1 MTNEYKMTI
10 SWLTVD
16 KLGIKLYD
24 KVSAVIAEL
33 VSNSYDADATEVIIE
48 APLGKYLTSK
58 TDNSDHPEYEIKVID
73 NGIGMIPGEIN
84 DDYLRV
90 GAERRSEEGRNRGDI
105 SPKYRRSVMGR
116 KGVGKLAPFGIC
128 EEIEVLTSGGDPN
141 SEGKY
146 LTAHLVLNRN
156 DILNNDKNADD
167 SYYQPETGE
176 FDNKWSERSGTTVIL
191 RKFAY
196 RKVSDF
202 AVFSRQLSKR
212 FGLPSTDWGIKIHD
226 ITKDSSEPDY
236 EHVLDRFSVETL
248 DNTKLKFKGPGG
260 SNFSGSNPLDF
271 NAYKPDGSALDLEAG
286 FDHDGKFFPVTG
298 WVAYSKK
305 PYKDE
310 MVGIRIYCRGKL
322 AAQTPT
328 FNREAGF
335 RGEHNI
341 RSYLVGELYADWLD
355 ENEDLILTD
364 RRDILWSHDICQS
377 FQEWGGELIKR
388 IGKIARDPM
397 KKKIHEVFMEV
408 GNVEKRIQGEFPA
421 ENQKDI
427 RDNAKQLAQL
437 LGRSMSASEVEQPD
451 AVDPLVN
458 LSLTLAPHISL
469 DKALKSAADEK
480 ETPAAVIAEILKRA
494 RIADLSSFGR
504 IADDRLKIIE
514 RLECLKD
521 DPDTAEHILQ
531 DLLEEAPW
539 LINPQWA
546 PISANVAFSTL
557 RREFEKYYAK
567 HTGNPIN
574 LEPFSESESRRRP
587 DFVLSNF
594 DNGLHIIEIKR
605 PDHKLTNKE
614 MDRVVTYYNTLKRFL
629 EDSGDTAFRE
639 VFRDINI
646 TIVCDDINLSGIHE
660 VAFDRFTDKGWL
672 VRISWSTFLLRT
684 RKMHSD
690 FLEEARK
697 QKRQAADQDE

>member
-1 MTNEYKMTI
+1 MTNEYRMTI

-73 NGIGMIPGEIN
+73 NGMGMIPGEIN

-90 GAERRSEEGRNRGDI
+90 GAERRSEEGRNRGDV
-105 SPKYRRSVMGR
+105 SPKYNRSVMGR

-128 EEIEVLTSGGDPN
+128 EEIEVLTSGGNPN
-141 SEGKY
+141 NEGKY
-146 LTAHLVLNRN
+146 LTAHLILNRN
-156 DILNNDKNADD
+156 DILNNDKNADNN
-167 SYYQPETGE
+167 YYQPETGE
-176 FDNKWSERSGTTVIL
+176 FDNTWSEKSGTMVVL

-202 AVFSRQLSKR
+202 AVFSKQLSKR
-212 FGLPSTDWGIKIHD
+212 FEFPSTDWGIKIHD

-248 DNTKLKFKGPGG
+248 DNTKLKFEGPEG
-260 SNFSGSNPLDF
+260 SNFSDSNPAYF
-271 NAYKPDGSALDLEAG
+271 NAYKPDGSPLDLDAG

-341 RSYLVGELYADWLD
+341 RSYLVGELHADWLD
-355 ENEDLILTD
+355 EDEDLILTD

-377 FQEWGGELIKR
+377 FQGWGGELIKR
-388 IGKIARDPM
+388 IGKISRDPM

-408 GNVEKRIQGEFPA
+408 GNVEKRIQDEFPA
-421 ENQKDI
+421 EDQENI
-427 RDNAKQLAQL
+427 RDNASQLAQL
-437 LGRSMSASEVEQPD
+437 LGQSMSASEARQPD
-451 AVDPLVN
+451 AVNALVK

-469 DKALKSAADEK
+469 DKALKRVADEK
-480 ETPAAVIAEILKRA
+480 ETPADVIAEILKRA

-504 IADDRLKIIE
+504 IADYRLKIIE

-546 PISANVAFSTL
+546 PITANATFSKL
-557 RREFEKYYAK
+557 RHEFEKYYEK
-567 HTGNPIN
+567 RTGNPIN
-574 LEPFSESESRRRP
+574 LEPFSESESRKRP

-605 PDHKLTNKE
+605 PDHKLTDKE
-614 MDRVVTYYNTLKRFL
+614 MKRVVTYYNTLKKFL
-629 EDSGDTAFRE
+629 EDSGDPAFKE
-639 VFRDINI
+639 MFRNINI
-646 TIVCDDINLSGIHE
+646 TIVCDDINLSDIHE
-660 VAFDRFTDKGWL
+660 AAFENFTSKGKL
-672 VRISWSTFLLRT
+672 LRISWSTFLLRT
-684 RKMHSD
+684 LNMHSD
-690 FLEEARK
+690 FLEEARR
-697 QKRQAADQDE
+697 QKRLAVNQNE

>member
-1 MTNEYKMTI
+1 MTNEYRMTI

-58 TDNSDHPEYEIKVID
+58 TDSSDHPEYEIKVID
-73 NGIGMIPGEIN
+73 NGLGMIPSEIN

-105 SPKYRRSVMGR
+105 SPKYHRSVMGR

-141 SEGKY
+141 NEGKY
-146 LTAHLVLNRN
+146 LTAHLILNRN
-156 DILNNDKNADD
+156 DILNNDKNPNN
-167 SYYQPETGE
+167 SYYHPEIGE
-176 FDNKWSERSGTTVIL
+176 LDNTRSEKSGTTITL

-202 AVFSRQLSKR
+202 AVFARQLSQR
-212 FGLPSTDWGIKIHD
+212 FGLPSIDWCIKIHD
-226 ITKDSSEPDY
+226 TTKDPSETDY
-236 EHVLDRFSVETL
+236 VRVVDRFSVEIL
-248 DNTKLKFKGPGG
+248 ENTKLKFKGPEGP
-260 SNFSGSNPLDF
+260 NFSGNNPLDF
-271 NAYKPDGSALDLEAG
+271 NAYEPDGSKADLGAG
-286 FDHDGKFFPVTG
+286 FNHDGKFFPVTG

-310 MVGIRIYCRGKL
+310 MVGIRIYCRGKI

-335 RGEHNI
+335 HGEQSI
-341 RSYLVGELYADWLD
+341 RSYLVGELHADWLD
-355 ENEDLILTD
+355 EEEDLILTD

-377 FQEWGGELIKR
+377 FQDWGGRIIKR
-388 IGKIARDPM
+388 IGKIARNPM
-397 KKKIHEVFMEV
+397 KKEIYEIFMEV
-408 GNVEKRIQGEFPA
+408 GNVEKRIQDEFPA
-421 ENQKDI
+421 MNQKDI
-427 RDNAKQLAQL
+427 RDNANELAQM
-437 LGRSMSASEVEQPD
+437 LGRSMSASEAKQTD
-451 AVDPLVN
+451 AVDTLVN
-458 LSLTLAPHISL
+458 LSLTLAPHVSL

-504 IADDRLKIIE
+504 IADDRLKVIE
-514 RLECLKD
+514 RLENLKD
-521 DPDTAEHILQ
+521 DSDTAEYILQ

-557 RREFEKYYAK
+557 RREFEKYYEK
-567 HTGNPIN
+567 HTGDSIN
-574 LEPFSESESRRRP
+574 LEPFSESKKRP
-587 DFVLSNF
+587 DFVLSNL
-594 DNGLHIIEIKR
+594 DKGLHIIEIKR
-605 PDHKLTNKE
+605 PGHKLTNDE
-614 MDRVVTYYNTLKRFL
+614 MERVVIYYNTLKKFL
-629 EDSGDTAFRE
+629 EDPGNSEFRE
-639 VFRDINI
+639 MFTDIDI
-646 TIVCDDINLSGIHE
+646 TIICDNFNLSDSPQNSFILYKRDGLLT
-660 VAFDRFTDKGWL
+660 V
-672 VRISWSTFLLRT
+672 ISWSTFLLRT

-697 QKRQAADQDE
+697 QKHQGVE